1 MPRHTPSVRATVAWT
16 ALVSVLVVGCGPT
29 GNGDAQVPGVLQA
42 RPAAT
47 LQVAETPSLL
57 IGVQEGPDEYLL
69 HDIEGAARLSDGSV
83 AVAVR
88 GSHQVR
94 KYDSS
99 GQHLWTQGR
108 SGEGPGEY
116 QGVMLLRGC
125 TGDEAIATYDIYNR
139 RVTKLDGDGRVF
151 ANYPFVFEGTQPHT
165 MDCSPSGRLVF
176 SGWGRLSETA
186 GPHRWKVPVAFA
198 DSGESTVKVLRRDVP
213 GQDRVSQ
220 VQDGRP
226 LGDGPRVW
234 GRRTVLGAT
243 DDGAWI
249 GTGDDYELEFVD
261 WDGATIRRLRWEGPE
276 LAVTAA
282 HIDLLREAMH
292 AQYRGRGDADWRPAF
307 QQRWD
312 SEREMLPTVFPAYSS
327 ILVPRSGGLWVESF
341 RRPGQE
347 NREWW
352 VFSDD
357 GAWTGTLSLPARMA
371 VVDAGADWVL
381 VRDTDE
387 LGIQRLAEYQL
398 VVSP

>member
-47 LQVAETPSLL
+47 LQVGETPSLL

-69 HDIEGAARLSDGSV
+69 HDIEGAARLSDGGV

-198 DSGESTVKVLRRDVP
+198 DSGESHCQGSTPGRPGP
-213 GQDRVSQ
+213 GQGFAGRGWSTTGRWTARLGPSDRVGSY
-220 VQDGRP
+220 
-226 LGDGPRVW
+226 
-234 GRRTVLGAT
+234 RRRSM
-243 DDGAWI
+243 DRHR
-249 GTGDDYELEFVD
+249 
-261 WDGATIRRLRWEGPE
+261 RRLR
-276 LAVTAA
+276 A
-282 HIDLLREAMH
+282 
-292 AQYRGRGDADWRPAF
+292 
-307 QQRWD
+307 
-312 SEREMLPTVFPAYSS
+312 
-327 ILVPRSGGLWVESF
+327 
-341 RRPGQE
+341 
-347 NREWW
+347 
-352 VFSDD
+352 
-357 GAWTGTLSLPARMA
+357 
-371 VVDAGADWVL
+371 
-381 VRDTDE
+381 
-387 LGIQRLAEYQL
+387 
-398 VVSP
+398 